1 MPRSMWKKGESME
14 ERVYFI
20 HKAAGFGLAADF
32 FIKGIK
38 PVNSREEAEEVAD
51 IDYYMPDC
59 EYVEEFLKK
68 NPDYVYVGSTDNMHY
83 GGWAMSFDGYE
94 EVECPEVGVLMLVY
108 IVQKL
113 KDDYDGEWENILVC
127 KVREQAV
134 QYIREHPDDIYW
146 IDEVESEG
154 F

>member
-32 FIKGIK
+32 FIKGIS
-38 PVNSREEAEEVAD
+38 PINSEEEAEKIAS

-59 EYVEEFLKK
+59 AYVEEFLKK

-94 EVECPEVGVLMLVY
+94 EVECPEVRGS
-108 IVQKL
+108 
-113 KDDYDGEWENILVC
+113 NAN
-127 KVREQAV
+127 R
-134 QYIREHPDDIYW
+134 
-146 IDEVESEG
+146 
-154 F
+154 